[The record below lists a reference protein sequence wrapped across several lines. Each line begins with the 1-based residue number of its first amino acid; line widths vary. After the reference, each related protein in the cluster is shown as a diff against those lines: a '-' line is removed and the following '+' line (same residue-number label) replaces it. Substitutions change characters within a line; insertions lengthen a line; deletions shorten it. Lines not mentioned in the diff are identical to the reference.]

1 MSKLKITGN
10 SNPIVGELEKYS
22 VDDFFQ
28 KFNLHQNTISEN
40 HSSNVFDNQ
49 IKWSIWIL
57 DKGSWRKTKENDKT
71 GATVNYTFHQKSLT
85 RKGIKMLVE
94 ANGEKDILDITP
106 KPANQ
111 AKIIKVDL
119 LDADFSK
126 PTRPFAYGDS
136 VIARVHCVDME
147 RFPLLVTLWEDDSP
161 GAGHN
166 KANTF
171 IKSQKGTV
179 LNGKADVE
187 FYLDPSISWLANA
200 RLAQGDKNEGAN
212 HEYYV
217 TAEVFE
223 KVPIKKVASSNTNVP
238 NPDYKPEITKPKPP
252 SPASQKEPSKKDK
265 KEINKSEQK
274 VHDYHEQKVTVQNKI
289 VFNPINPINSLMKV
303 NMDPNWWKKKEE
315 NCGEKYCIKKGD
327 KNELI
332 REINIRLAGF
342 GGNVPTDEFTDRTE
356 KMIKQFQRDYMQV
369 PETGKV
375 CGNVLKAIDEF
386 CGKWSENIVKYKC
399 LCHASDSKVSV
410 KDRCNGGYGIG
421 LKDEHPGIH
430 RSLLWSVSAL
440 KYYLSLQKKYTFYN
454 ISAGYRCWAH
464 NKSIP
469 RTSTNHMGKAVDI
482 QFRVDNV
489 AITGKDE
496 KNIKKLE
503 SIRDSF
509 YVKFLKAQQGWSVKD
524 EVFRLEPIGLGKDQS
539 YSWIHMDVT
548 KFNNYLEDKYFVK
561 QQKDIEGDKL
571 VKKAFDLKLNNLC
584 NCGGFKSN
592 DKQKPQEKYKYKW
605 SHSEFGNLIATNE
618 SKDNYNICNK
628 TKGGLKIV
636 NDVDVIN
643 TTIRDI
649 ISKQASRDIFAVGR
663 YQLIPIT
670 LNAAIESLSLDL
682 NSKLNAETQDK
693 IFDEYLIKIKR
704 PDIINYLEGDSS
716 LNSAMYASA
725 KEWASIGVEKGNR
738 ISDQKIKVGEKIT
751 YKKRYAKGG
760 ESYYAGDGLNKAHVT
775 PEEIKNVLINSKN
788 NYK

>member
-1 MSKLKITGN
+1 L
-10 SNPIVGELEKYS
+10 
-22 VDDFFQ
+22 
-28 KFNLHQNTISEN
+28 
-40 HSSNVFDNQ
+40 
-49 IKWSIWIL
+49 
-57 DKGSWRKTKENDKT
+57 
-71 GATVNYTFHQKSLT
+71 
-85 RKGIKMLVE
+85 
-94 ANGEKDILDITP
+94 
-106 KPANQ
+106 
-111 AKIIKVDL
+111 
-119 LDADFSK
+119 
-126 PTRPFAYGDS
+126 
-136 VIARVHCVDME
+136 
-147 RFPLLVTLWEDDSP
+147 
-161 GAGHN
+161 
-166 KANTF
+166 
-171 IKSQKGTV
+171 
-179 LNGKADVE
+179 
-187 FYLDPSISWLANA
+187 
-200 RLAQGDKNEGAN
+200 
-212 HEYYV
+212 
-217 TAEVFE
+217 
-223 KVPIKKVASSNTNVP
+223 
-238 NPDYKPEITKPKPP
+238 
-252 SPASQKEPSKKDK
+252 
-265 KEINKSEQK
+265 
-274 VHDYHEQKVTVQNKI
+274 
-289 VFNPINPINSLMKV
+289 
-303 NMDPNWWKKKEE
+303 
-315 NCGEKYCIKKGD
+315 
-327 KNELI
+327 
-332 REINIRLAGF
+332 
-342 GGNVPTDEFTDRTE
+342 
-356 KMIKQFQRDYMQV
+356 
-369 PETGKV
+369 
-375 CGNVLKAIDEF
+375 
-386 CGKWSENIVKYKC
+386 
-399 LCHASDSKVSV
+399 
-410 KDRCNGGYGIG
+410 
-421 LKDEHPGIH
+421 
-430 RSLLWSVSAL
+430 
-440 KYYLSLQKKYTFYN
+440 
-454 ISAGYRCWAH
+454 
-464 NKSIP
+464 
-469 RTSTNHMGKAVDI
+469 GKAVDI
-482 QFRVDNV
+482 RFRVDNV

-509 YVKFLKAQQGWSVKD
+509 YVKFLKAQQGWAVKD

-584 NCGGFKSN
+584 NCDGFKSN